1 MIWAQKILD
10 NRGILQIS
18 NSFNM
23 HIESERYS
31 SKFNDRV
38 TFTSTA
44 YPNGV
49 SVESRTPRVRT
60 STHVLY
66 VEVYDI
72 VERVPIIVVNM
83 NIY

>member
-1 MIWAQKILD
+1 
-10 NRGILQIS
+10 
-18 NSFNM
+18 M

-49 SVESRTPRVRT
+49 SVESRAPRVRT

-66 VEVYDI
+66 VEVDDI